1 MGCNFGCDPGAA
13 STPADYRDRVTTA
26 RRPLWPS
33 RSDACWLFVAAFAF
47 AGMNALFFTLGD
59 RTTGS
64 LGPAAGL
71 VLQVVCDFTLVL
83 LFRFPV
89 QVCAFVTAA
98 AFAMLASDVFAP
110 GLLVPLQPLALL
122 TVPTI
127 TPVILSQAARVLDRR
142 TVLWV
147 TGILAVVAARPWTPS
162 WAVTPFGLLSTALPA
177 LVSLYFEARRQLLQS
192 LRDRAERAER
202 EQHLLAEQARAEE
215 RRRLAGEMHD
225 VVTHRLSLMVLH
237 AGALGVTSAEPAVR
251 TAAEDIRREGAQA
264 LDELRDLVGV
274 LRNGTEVG
282 AARTLSPTEPGD
294 PARLV
299 EESRSVGVA
308 TELVVDGDP
317 ARVSPTVARTAYRL
331 VQEAL
336 TNVRKHAPGASATV
350 SLRYRDDGLDV
361 SVGNTAAAG
370 PPDPALAGSGS
381 GAGLAGLRQRVELVG
396 GRFDAGPAPGGGFRV
411 GAILPAY
418 VPTAEG
424 THCDPGAR
432 GR

>member
-1 MGCNFGCDPGAA
+1 M
-13 STPADYRDRVTTA
+13 TTA

-33 RSDACWLFVAAFAF
+33 RSDACWLFGAALAF
-47 AGMNALFFTLGD
+47 AGMNVLFHLIGD
-59 RTTGS
+59 RTTGAW
-64 LGPAAGL
+64 GPAAGL
-71 VLQVVCDFTLVL
+71 VLQVACDLSLVL
-83 LFRFPV
+83 LFRFPGP
-89 QVCAFVTAA
+89 VCAFVTAA
-98 AFAMLASDVFAP
+98 AVAMLVTDTFAP
-110 GLLVPLQPLALL
+110 GLLVPVHPLALT

-127 TPVILSQAARVLDRR
+127 TPVILSQAARVLDKRS
-142 TVLWV
+142 VLWV
-147 TGILAVVAARPWTPS
+147 AGVMAVIASRPWAPS
-162 WAVTPFGLLSTALPA
+162 WSTTPFGLLNTALPA
-177 LVSLYFEARRQLLQS
+177 LASLYFAARRQLLQS

-202 EQHLLAEQARAEE
+202 EQHLLAEQARAAE

-237 AGALGVTSAEPAVR
+237 AGALGVTSADPAAR
-251 TAAEDIRREGAQA
+251 TAAEDIRREGALA

-274 LRNGTEVG
+274 LRNGAEAG
-282 AARTLSPTEPGD
+282 PRTLSPAEPGD

-299 EESRSVGVA
+299 EESRSVGVP
-308 TELVVDGDP
+308 TDLVVDGDP
-317 ARVSPTVARTAYRL
+317 AQLSPTVARTAYRL

-350 SLRYRDDGLDV
+350 SLRYHPGGLDV
-361 SVGNTAAAG
+361 SVDSTAAAL

-396 GRFDAGPAPGGGFRV
+396 GRFDAGPRPGGGFRV

>member
-1 MGCNFGCDPGAA
+1 M
-13 STPADYRDRVTTA
+13 TTA

-33 RSDACWLFVAAFAF
+33 RSDACWLIFAALAF
-47 AGMNALFFTLGD
+47 AGMNILFHVLGD
-59 RTTGS
+59 RTTGAW
-64 LGPAAGL
+64 GPAAGL
-71 VLQVVCDFTLVL
+71 VLQLACDLTLVL
-83 LFRFPV
+83 LFRFPGPV
-89 QVCAFVTAA
+89 YAFVTAA
-98 AFAMLASDVFAP
+98 AFAMLAADTFAP
-110 GLLVPLQPLALL
+110 GLLVPLHPLALT

-127 TPVILSQAARVLDRR
+127 TPVILSQAARALDKR

-147 TGILAVVAARPWTPS
+147 AGILAVLAARPWTPN
-162 WAVTPFGLLSTALPA
+162 WATTSFGLLNTALPA
-177 LVSLYFEARRQLLQS
+177 LASLYFEARRQLLQS

-202 EQHLLAEQARAEE
+202 EQHLLAEQARAAE

-237 AGALGVTSAEPAVR
+237 AGALGVTSADPAAR
-251 TAAEDIRREGAQA
+251 TAAEDIRREGALA

-274 LRNGTEVG
+274 LRNGAETG
-282 AARTLSPTEPGD
+282 PRTLSPEEPGD

-308 TELVVDGDP
+308 TDLVVDGDP
-317 ARVSPTVARTAYRL
+317 AQVSPTVARTAYRL

-336 TNVRKHAPGASATV
+336 TNVRKHAPGASVTV
-350 SLRYRDDGLDV
+350 SLRYHPGGLDV
-361 SVGNTAAAG
+361 SVASTAAAH

-396 GRFDAGPAPGGGFRV
+396 GRFDAGPRPGGGFRV

>member
-1 MGCNFGCDPGAA
+1 M
-13 STPADYRDRVTTA
+13 TTA

-33 RSDACWLFVAAFAF
+33 RSDAFWLFFAALAF
-47 AGMNALFFTLGD
+47 AGLNSLFYALGD
-59 RTTGS
+59 VTTGG

-71 VLQVVCDFTLVL
+71 VLQVVADFSLVL
-83 LFRFPV
+83 LFRFPLPV
-89 QVCAFVTAA
+89 AGFVIAGA
-98 AFAMLASDVFAP
+98 VAMLASDLLAP
-110 GLLVPLQPLALL
+110 GLLVPVHPLALM

-127 TPVILSQAARVLDRR
+127 TPVVLSQLARVLDRR

-147 TGILAVVAARPWTPS
+147 AGILTLIAARPWVPS
-162 WAVTPFGLLSTALPA
+162 WSTTPFAVLSTTLPA
-177 LVSLYFEARRQLLQS
+177 LLSLYFEARRQLLQS

-202 EQHLLAEQARAEE
+202 EQHLLAERARAEE

-237 AGALGVTSAEPAVR
+237 AGALGVTSADTAVR

-274 LRNGTEVG
+274 LRNGAEVG
-282 AARTLSPTEPGD
+282 ARTLSPEQPGD

-308 TELVVDGDP
+308 TELAVDGDP

-350 SLRYRDDGLDV
+350 SLRYHQDGLDV
-361 SVGNTAAAG
+361 SVASTAASG

-381 GAGLAGLRQRVELVG
+381 GTGLAALRQRVELVG

-424 THCDPGAR
+424 TQRDPGAR

>member
-1 MGCNFGCDPGAA
+1 MT
-13 STPADYRDRVTTA
+13 ST
-26 RRPLWPS
+26 RRPWWPS
-33 RSDACWLFVAAFAF
+33 RADVFWLFLAAFAF
-47 AGMNALFFTLGD
+47 AGLNVLLYSLGEV
-59 RTTGS
+59 TTGP

-71 VLQVVCDFTLVL
+71 VLQLVCDFSLVL
-83 LFRFPV
+83 LFRFPR
-89 QVCAFVTAA
+89 QVAWFVVAGA
-98 AFAMLASDVFAP
+98 GLMLASDLFTP
-110 GLLVPLQPLALL
+110 GLFVPVRQLALT

-127 TPVILSQAARVLDRR
+127 TPVVLSQLPRVLDRR
-142 TVLWV
+142 TVLWLA
-147 TGILAVVAARPWTPS
+147 GILTLIAARPWVPS
-162 WAVTPFGLLSTALPA
+162 WSTTPFALLSTTLPA
-177 LVSLYFEARRQLLQS
+177 MLGLYGEARRQLLRS

-202 EQHLLAEQARAEE
+202 EQHLLAERARAEE

-237 AGALGVTSAEPAVR
+237 AGALGVTSHEEPVR
-251 TAAEDIRREGAQA
+251 TAAEDIRREGALA

-274 LRNGTEVG
+274 LRNGTELG
-282 AARTLSPTEPGD
+282 PRTLSPEQPGD

-299 EESRSVGVA
+299 EESRSVGVV
-308 TELVVDGDP
+308 TELAVDGDP
-317 ARVSPTVARTAYRL
+317 AQVSPTVARTAYRL

-350 SLRYRDDGLDV
+350 SLRYHPGGLDV
-361 SVGNTAAAG
+361 SVGNTAASRR
-370 PPDPALAGSGS
+370 PDPALAGSGS

-396 GRFDAGPAPGGGFRV
+396 GRFDAGPVPGGGFRV

-424 THCDPGAR
+424 THSDPGAR

>member
-1 MGCNFGCDPGAA
+1 M
-13 STPADYRDRVTTA
+13 TTA

-33 RSDACWLFVAAFAF
+33 RSDGYWLIFAALAF
-47 AGMNALFFTLGD
+47 AGMNTLLYVLGD
-59 RTTGS
+59 RTTGAW
-64 LGPAAGL
+64 GPAAGL
-71 VLQVVCDFTLVL
+71 VLQIACDLTLIL
-83 LFRFPV
+83 LFRFPGP
-89 QVCAFVTAA
+89 VCAFVIAA
-98 AFAMLASDVFAP
+98 AVAMLAADTFAP
-110 GLLVPLQPLALL
+110 GLLVPPHPLALT

-127 TPVILSQAARVLDRR
+127 TSVILSQAARVLDKR

-147 TGILAVVAARPWTPS
+147 AGILAVIAARPWTPS
-162 WAVTPFGLLSTALPA
+162 WATTPFGLLSTALPA
-177 LVSLYFEARRQLLQS
+177 LASLYFEARKQLLQS

-202 EQHLLAEQARAEE
+202 EQHLLAEQARAAE

-237 AGALGVTSAEPAVR
+237 AGALGVTSADPAAR
-251 TAAEDIRREGAQA
+251 AAAEDIRREGALA

-274 LRNGTEVG
+274 LRNGAEAG
-282 AARTLSPTEPGD
+282 PRTLSPEEPGD

-299 EESRSVGVA
+299 EESRSVGV
-308 TELVVDGDP
+308 TTDLVVDGDP
-317 ARVSPTVARTAYRL
+317 AQVSPTVARTAYRL

-336 TNVRKHAPGASATV
+336 TNVRKHAPGASAAV
-350 SLRYRDDGLDV
+350 SLRYHPGGLDV
-361 SVGNTAAAG
+361 SVDSTAARQ

-396 GRFDAGPAPGGGFRV
+396 GRFDAGPRPGGGFRV

>member
-1 MGCNFGCDPGAA
+1 M
-13 STPADYRDRVTTA
+13 TIA

-33 RSDACWLFVAAFAF
+33 RSDGGWLIFAALAF
-47 AGMNALFFTLGD
+47 AGMNTLFFLLGD
-59 RTTGS
+59 RTTGAW
-64 LGPAAGL
+64 GPAAGL
-71 VLQVVCDFTLVL
+71 VLQIGCDLTLVL
-83 LFRFPV
+83 LFRFPGP
-89 QVCAFVTAA
+89 VCAVVTAA
-98 AFAMLASDVFAP
+98 AVAMLASDTFAP
-110 GLLVPLQPLALL
+110 GLLVPVQPLALT

-127 TPVILSQAARVLDRR
+127 APVILSQAARVLDRR

-147 TGILAVVAARPWTPS
+147 AGVLAVIAARPWTPS
-162 WAVTPFGLLSTALPA
+162 WATTPFGLLSTALPA
-177 LVSLYFEARRQLLQS
+177 LASLYFEARRQLLQS

-202 EQHLLAEQARAEE
+202 EQHLLAEQARAAE

-237 AGALGVTSAEPAVR
+237 AGALGVTSPDPAVR
-251 TAAEDIRREGAQA
+251 TAAEDIRREGALA

-274 LRNGTEVG
+274 LRNETEPG
-282 AARTLSPTEPGD
+282 PRTLSPAEPGD

-299 EESRSVGVA
+299 EESRSVGVT
-308 TELVVDGDP
+308 TELVVHGDP
-317 ARVSPTVARTAYRL
+317 AELSPTVARTAYRL

-336 TNVRKHAPGASATV
+336 TNVRKHAPGASARV
-350 SLRYRDDGLDV
+350 SLRYHPGGLDV
-361 SVGNTAAAG
+361 SVDSTAAAR

-381 GAGLAGLRQRVELVG
+381 GAGLTGLRQRVELVG
-396 GRFDAGPAPGGGFRV
+396 GRFDAGPVPGGGFRV

-424 THCDPGAR
+424 THSDPGAR

>member
-1 MGCNFGCDPGAA
+1 MT
-13 STPADYRDRVTTA
+13 ST
-26 RRPLWPS
+26 RRPMWPS
-33 RSDACWLFVAAFAF
+33 RADAFWLFLPAVVF
-47 AGMNALFFTLGD
+47 AGLNVLYQVLGE
-59 RTTGS
+59 RTTGA

-71 VLQVVCDFTLVL
+71 VLQVACDFSLVL
-83 LFRFPV
+83 LFRFPALV
-89 QVCAFVTAA
+89 TGFVTAA
-98 AFAMLASDVFAP
+98 AFAMLASDLFAP
-110 GLLVPLQPLALL
+110 GLLVPVQPIALT

-127 TPVILSQAARVLDRR
+127 TPVLLAQAVRVLDRR
-142 TVLWV
+142 TVLWLA
-147 TGILAVVAARPWTPS
+147 GILAVVAMRPWTPS
-162 WAVTPFGLLSTALPA
+162 WATTPFGLLSTALPVA
-177 LVSLYFEARRQLLQS
+177 ITLYIEARKQLLQS

-202 EQHLLAEQARAEE
+202 EQHLLAEQALAAE

-237 AGALGVTSAEPAVR
+237 AGALGVTSADPAVR
-251 TAAEDIRREGAQA
+251 TAAEDIRREGALA

-274 LRNGTEVG
+274 LRNGAEAG
-282 AARTLSPTEPGD
+282 PRTLSPAEPGD

-317 ARVSPTVARTAYRL
+317 AQVSPTVARTAYRL

-350 SLRYRDDGLDV
+350 GLRYHPGGLDV
-361 SVGNTAAAG
+361 SVASTAAAR
-370 PPDPALAGSGS
+370 PADPALAGSGS

-396 GRFDAGPAPGGGFRV
+396 GRFAAGPEPGGGFRV

-424 THCDPGAR
+424 AHSDPGAR

>member
-1 MGCNFGCDPGAA
+1 M
-13 STPADYRDRVTTA
+13 
-26 RRPLWPS
+26 WPS
-33 RSDACWLFVAAFAF
+33 RADAFWLFLAAFAF
-47 AGMNALFFTLGD
+47 AGLNTLLYALGEV
-59 RTTGS
+59 TTGP

-71 VLQVVCDFTLVL
+71 VLQVVCDLSLVL
-83 LFRFPV
+83 LFRFPL
-89 QVCAFVTAA
+89 QVTWFVIAA
-98 AFAMLASDVFAP
+98 AGAMLASDLFAP
-110 GLLVPLQPLALL
+110 GLLVAVHPLALS
-122 TVPTI
+122 TVPAI
-127 TPVILSQAARVLDRR
+127 TSVVLSQLARVLDRR
-142 TVLWV
+142 TVLWLA
-147 TGILAVVAARPWTPS
+147 GILTLIAARPWVPS
-162 WAVTPFGLLSTALPA
+162 WSTTPFAVLSTTLPA
-177 LVSLYFEARRQLLQS
+177 LLSLYFEARRQLLQS

-237 AGALGVTSAEPAVR
+237 AGALGVTSADAGVR
-251 TAAEDIRREGAQA
+251 TAAEDIRREGAKA

-274 LRNGTEVG
+274 LRNGAEVE
-282 AARTLSPTEPGD
+282 ARTLSPEKPGD

-299 EESRSVGVA
+299 EESRSVGVVTRLA
-308 TELVVDGDP
+308 VEGDP
-317 ARVSPTVARTAYRL
+317 AQVSPTVARTAYRL

-350 SLRYRDDGLDV
+350 SLRYHRGGLDV
-361 SVGNTAAAG
+361 SVDSTASTRR
-370 PPDPALAGSGS
+370 PDPALAGSGS
-381 GAGLAGLRQRVELVG
+381 GSGLAGLRQRVELVG

-424 THCDPGAR
+424 THSDPGAR